1 MNQNNI
7 NDLNSFVKDITK
19 KMHGFPKLIKTII
32 KVDTENLS
40 EEQKKEVSQGQS
52 EIENELNKLPSLLGK
67 FNNII

>member
-7 NDLNSFVKDITK
+7 NDLNSVVNDITK
-19 KMHGFPKLIKTII
+19 KMHGFSKLIKTII